1 MASSNRKI
9 ANFGTVPEGAEVI
22 DIDDIPDSYTTYADN
37 DEDIKVA
44 IKVEPGTETPNFFI
58 GLGNSILKP
67 KQSVPP
73 PKPMDSENHHAQQA
87 MLAQFLTY
95 RENPDNEQDPSEEQ
109 LQDSSE
115 PEEQTQNPVE
125 QEFQYLQDETIYMQ
139 KKQAGLVSQEDELEF
154 MKKTSAYNKR
164 KRDLAALMEDDDEE
178 EEDDDPLFEPPEEDS
193 ESGNNA
199 VQSDKR
205 PKKKARTSKPRSRK
219 SIPRVSKL
227 GRPAIPNLR
236 GHTEF
241 WENSDAV
248 EQMQTEP
255 DYVYVEGGRG
265 PAFKALREKI
275 SKAGRR
281 DLKRLKAAASSFTNT
296 KGVGKRMKGFKPDN
310 QGWTIAGMVTPLK
323 NYQIINCGWMRR
335 QEMRTN
341 EPKGGILADQMGL
354 GKTVTCIAN
363 IVNGRPL
370 KTYLPHLRSDA
381 YTTLI
386 VVPSSLLGQ
395 WRTEIKRH
403 TKSET
408 RRRERGLGSIHEFRD
423 SASEKHEP
431 VNFSRADIVLTTYN
445 AVRSSW
451 PAHEIPEGLSEAE
464 RTAFFMENI
473 YEKRGPLHRFEFLR
487 IVLDEGHGIA
497 NPDTLTAKACF
508 NLVAKHK
515 WVLTGTP

>member
-1 MASSNRKI
+1 MAPSSRRI
-9 ANFGTVPEGAEVI
+9 PNFGAVPDGAELI
-22 DIDDIPDSYTTYADN
+22 DIDDIPDSYTTHADN
-37 DEDIKVA
+37 DEDVKVA
-44 IKVEPGTETPNFFI
+44 IKVEPGSETLTSLA

-67 KQSVPP
+67 KQSAPP
-73 PKPMDSENHHAQQA
+73 PRPMDSENHHAQQA

-95 RENPDNEQDPSEEQ
+95 QGNPENEQDSSGEQ

-125 QEFQYLQDETIYMQ
+125 QEFQYLRDQTIYMQ
-139 KKQAGLVSQEDELEF
+139 KKQAGTVSQEDELEF
-154 MKKTSAYNKR
+154 MKKTSTYNKR
-164 KRDLAALMEDDDEE
+164 KRDLAALMEDDDEDE
-178 EEDDDPLFEPPEEDS
+178 DPLFEPPGEVL
-193 ESGNNA
+193 ESRNNT

-219 SIPRVSKL
+219 GVSRASKL
-227 GRPAIPNLR
+227 GRPALPNLS

-241 WENSDAV
+241 WETADAA

-255 DYVYVEGGRG
+255 DYEYVEGGRG
-265 PAFKALREKI
+265 PAFEALRKKL
-275 SKAGRR
+275 SKAGRL
-281 DLKRLKAAASSFTNT
+281 DVKRLKAAASSFTNT
-296 KGVGKRMKGFKPDN
+296 KGVGKRMKGFLPDKQD

-335 QEMRTN
+335 QEMRAS

-370 KTYLPHLRSDA
+370 KTYLPHLRSDSH
-381 YTTLI
+381 TTLI

-403 TKSET
+403 VKSET
-408 RRRERGLGSIHEFRD
+408 RRKERGLGLVHEYRD
-423 SASEKHEP
+423 SASEEHEP
-431 VNFSRADIVLTTYN
+431 INFSRSDVVLTTYHD
-445 AVRSSW
+445 VRSSW
-451 PAHEIPEGLSEAE
+451 PAQEIPEGLSEAE

-473 YEKRGPLHRFEFLR
+473 YEKRGPLHKFEFLR
-487 IVLDEGHGIA
+487 IVLDEGHQIA
-497 NPDTLTAKACF
+497 NPETLVAKACF
-508 NLVAKHK
+508 NLVAAHK